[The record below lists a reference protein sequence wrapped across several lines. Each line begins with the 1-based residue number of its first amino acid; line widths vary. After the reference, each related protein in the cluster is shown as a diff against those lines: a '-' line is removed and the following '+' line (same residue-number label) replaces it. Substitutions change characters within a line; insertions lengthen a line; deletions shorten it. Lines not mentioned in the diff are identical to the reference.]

1 MQTVNSPTRCVR
13 SPAPAAPRL
22 ARSGSILSRTILLRT
37 VTCVAL
43 LLSATAAQ
51 AQFGPSTEKPPS
63 GFKKFTSSVSSGF
76 KKTFSKKEKKEK
88 APADEHDPLALANK
102 PKHIDAE
109 FYCSLARLQEQA
121 GAYDAAVDQY
131 QNALKE
137 DKKNLPAMMGLAHI
151 YERQRN
157 PNKAIAMYELAA
169 KSHPQDAGLQNDM
182 GLCYRQ
188 VGRLDDAIAAQQ
200 RAVALQPG
208 RKLYRNNLATSL
220 VRAGRA
226 PEALD
231 QLLTVHKPPT
241 AHYNIGYLLTEV
253 GDQRSAVFHF
263 QKALEFDPNFAPAR
277 QWLATL
283 TPQMPPQAIPQPGIS
298 QPAPPPQI
306 AAAPAPAYAP
316 APQMEAAVPPA
327 AVAPPAPPAARVAA
341 RPVQPS
347 VPQTQPTP
355 PAERQPVH
363 ATPRMA
369 PPEMPIRRAALE
381 PSSSHQ
387 EPLDPHAMPEVTVP
401 PARTSTASGPRMLPH
416 IVEGRPVVTPQ
427 TNIAERPAPAH
438 RPPGTQQPHGLVQ
451 VPESGA
457 AGVVSPAG
465 HRPPAIEPRGAAQV
479 ASRTP
484 QATRIQ
490 NPDAQE
496 DLIEPLDETAEP
508 IDAPLPTETVRRPT
522 EYRAPSRY

>member
-1 MQTVNSPTRCVR
+1 MQTANSSTRCFDSPASAPPWPTRFGSVVSR
-13 SPAPAAPRL
+13 PAICL
-22 ARSGSILSRTILLRT
+22 
-37 VTCVAL
+37 AL
-43 LLSATAAQ
+43 LLCVTSAQ
-51 AQFGPSTEKPPS
+51 AQFGPTTEKPPS

-88 APADEHDPLALANK
+88 APLDEHDPLALANK

-253 GDQRSAVFHF
+253 GDQRSALFHF

-277 QWLATL
+277 EWLATL
-283 TPQMPPQAIPQPGIS
+283 SPQVPQPAGPQPVIA
-298 QPAPPPQI
+298 QPAPPPQM
-306 AAAPAPAYAP
+306 AAAPAPAQQVEIA
-316 APQMEAAVPPA
+316 
-327 AVAPPAPPAARVAA
+327 APPAAPPVARVAS
-341 RPVQPS
+341 RSPQPS
-347 VPQTQPTP
+347 LPSAQAAP
-355 PAERQPVH
+355 PAGRQPVH

-369 PPEMPIRRAALE
+369 PPEMSIPRAALE
-381 PSSSHQ
+381 PSSTSP
-387 EPLDPHAMPEVTVP
+387 ELRDPHPAPAGVVPAMPT
-401 PARTSTASGPRMLPH
+401 TTASGSQMLPH
-416 IVEGRPVVTPQ
+416 IVEASPVAVPHTDAATPAAPGSRPQWSQ
-427 TNIAERPAPAH
+427 T
-438 RPPGTQQPHGLVQ
+438 PHGFVQ
-451 VPESGA
+451 VPASGP
-457 AGVVSPAG
+457 AGVVSTAG

-479 ASRTP
+479 AARAQP
-484 QATRIQ
+484 AARIQ
-490 NPDAQE
+490 NPAAQE
-496 DLIEPLDETAEP
+496 DLIEPLDETAEAT
-508 IDAPLPTETVRRPT
+508 DAPLPSETARRPV